1 MNHNSVV
8 IMFLSDNQHLPRL
21 LFYMDNFEIVANLL
35 WGLYCAPTFQ
45 ADSRWNGCQF
55 HVDSIHSIWNLF
67 GWGPS
72 HLGVSFHVYSIWKF
86 NGISIFHG
94 ILLWNPGG
102 IHHNLIHG
110 FHIMPHGFHIIPH
123 GFHIF
128 HMDSTLCH
136 MDSILF
142 HMDSTLFYM
151 DSTLFHMDSTLFHM
165 DSTLFHMDSTLFH
178 NIPHRFHIILHGFH
192 NIPHGFHTFPHW

>member
-1 MNHNSVV
+1 MCPFRNVGWPHYTKIQDIIPTGVGARV
-8 IMFLSDNQHLPRL
+8 GGHHI
-21 LFYMDNFEIVANLL
+21 Y

-123 GFHIF
+123 GFHIMPHGF
-128 HMDSTLCH
+128 HIM
-136 MDSILF
+136 
-142 HMDSTLFYM
+142 
-151 DSTLFHMDSTLFHM
+151 
-165 DSTLFHMDSTLFH
+165 
-178 NIPHRFHIILHGFH
+178 PHGFHIISHGFH
-192 NIPHGFHTFPHW
+192 NIPYGFHIIPQYSTWIPHISTLIAKQYLNISPGVIKQILHFVQSTGLGHMTRLNQ